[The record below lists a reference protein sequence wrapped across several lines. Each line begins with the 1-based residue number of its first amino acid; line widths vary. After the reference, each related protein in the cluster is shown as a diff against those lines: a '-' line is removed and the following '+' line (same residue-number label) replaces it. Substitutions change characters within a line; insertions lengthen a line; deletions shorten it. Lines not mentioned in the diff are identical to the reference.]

1 MQNLRAGL
9 KKTGTVF
16 QLTLLLAFTEV
27 NAQAPLVKDLG
38 YKGGSI
44 TGIIKIPNALHFIV
58 MGDWGRNGE
67 NYQKE
72 VAAGM
77 GKAAHDLDA
86 SFVIATGDNFY
97 PSGVQ
102 STQDY
107 QWISSFETIYTAQ
120 SLHVKWYPVL
130 GNHDYGTNPDA
141 EVAYSKISSRWS
153 MPSRYYSN
161 AFTNGADSVLLIFLD
176 TDPIE
181 KELRGTPYDS
191 IKYKPG
197 YVKAQ
202 QQWMEN
208 LLANSTAKWKIVVG
222 HHPVYTGGWRKNS
235 DDTKRMKDFLEPI
248 FKKYKV
254 DVYIAGHEHHLEYI
268 KPEGTTHYIISGAA
282 SEARPVSMYPEI
294 GKFAAATQGFVTCSI
309 SGNQLLLQ
317 FINYKD
323 EIINTTYINK

>member
-1 MQNLRAGL
+1 
-9 KKTGTVF
+9 
-16 QLTLLLAFTEV
+16 
-27 NAQAPLVKDLG
+27 
-38 YKGGSI
+38 
-44 TGIIKIPNALHFIV
+44 
-58 MGDWGRNGE
+58 
-67 NYQKE
+67 
-72 VAAGM
+72 M

-97 PSGVQ
+97 PYGVQ

-107 QWISSFETIYTAQ
+107 HWISSFETIYTAQ

-130 GNHDYGTNPDA
+130 GNHDYGSNPDA

-153 MPSRYYSN
+153 MPSRYYFN
-161 AFTNGADSVLLIFLD
+161 TFTIGSDSVLMIFLD

-181 KELRGTPYDS
+181 KELRGSPYDS
-191 IKYKPG
+191 VKYKPG

-202 QQWMEN
+202 QQWMED
-208 LLANSTAKWKIVVG
+208 LLVNSKAKWKIVVG

-282 SEARPVSMYPEI
+282 SEARPVTAYPVI
-294 GKFAAATQGFVTCSI
+294 GKFAAATQGFVTFSI
-309 SGNQLLLQ
+309 TNNQLLLQ

-323 EIINTTYINK
+323 EIINTTFINK